1 MKGPD
6 QQNLHMST
14 SGWLFF
20 IIKCHLPVDH
30 SLNVWIYLSASI
42 VKCVE
47 KRIKVQ
53 RTIKMIKYLGRML
66 YWFVMFTL
74 KRKRLRSGYLN
85 ALKLISSWFRKKKKK
100 RKEEGKREK
109 GVSLSILC
117 LGIGTFGFIVLF
129 LLLSPFWPHAW
140 SEGITLSSVF
150 LVLMEDSQITTVKI
164 CYIYR
169 NLTIKFSR
177 LKKENT
183 VTSPVFCFFLYAC
196 VFVCV

>member
-100 RKEEGKREK
+100 KEGRGKK
-109 GVSLSILC
+109 GERCVPFHSVFRNRNFWIYSTFPSFISFLTACLEWRHNTILS
-117 LGIGTFGFIVLF
+117 F
-129 LLLSPFWPHAW
+129 
-140 SEGITLSSVF
+140 LSSHG
-150 LVLMEDSQITTVKI
+150 
-164 CYIYR
+164 R
-169 NLTIKFSR
+169 FSNHYCKD
-177 LKKENT
+177 L
-183 VTSPVFCFFLYAC
+183 LYL
-196 VFVCV
+196 